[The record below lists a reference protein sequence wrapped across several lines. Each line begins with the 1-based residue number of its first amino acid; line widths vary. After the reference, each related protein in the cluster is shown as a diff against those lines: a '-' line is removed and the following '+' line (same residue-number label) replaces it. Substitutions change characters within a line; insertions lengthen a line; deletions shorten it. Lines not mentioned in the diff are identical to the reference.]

1 MTRSDMVKGMQCTEY
16 WIVDLVV
23 SVRSIQLQCTD
34 FVYRIFPGGYFL
46 FEPLLWHGREG
57 SRAEG
62 YFVQFFVTFGDKE
75 RLIIR

>member
-1 MTRSDMVKGMQCTEY
+1 MYGVLDCRFGGFCTKY
-16 WIVDLVV
+16 PTTMYGLCIP
-23 SVRSIQLQCTD
+23 D
-34 FVYRIFPGGYFL
+34 FPWGKYFL